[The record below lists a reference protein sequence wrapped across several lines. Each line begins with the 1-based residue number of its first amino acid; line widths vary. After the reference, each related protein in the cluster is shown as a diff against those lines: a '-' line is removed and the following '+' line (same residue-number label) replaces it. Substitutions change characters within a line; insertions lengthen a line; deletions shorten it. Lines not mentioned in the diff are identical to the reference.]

1 MQGCTFQIEV
11 ETPLDHEL
19 RMILNTDHNVWAT
32 QFID

>member
-11 ETPLDHEL
+11 ETPLDREL

-32 QFID
+32 KFID